1 MNKFYSRD
9 YVKTK
14 FDEVKTKYIEQNIDD
29 EGSNMWDLYTSL
41 DTPEEVDEFIKGFGY
56 VE

>member
-14 FDEVKTKYIEQNIDD
+14 FGEVKTKYIEQNIDD